1 MNPEE
6 IITLQ
11 VGDRYP
17 PFSVNFT
24 EGNPRSTMTITG
36 PAQPG
41 NPRVSIS
48 FEGVVN
54 ISGVS
59 VADAGTHIAMWRNGI
74 GDAATLT
81 LDLNVTRK
89 SLHGLLGLLL

>member
-1 MNPEE
+1 MNPKES
-6 IITLQ
+6 ITLQ

-54 ISGVS
+54 ISRAIVN
-59 VADAGTHIAMWRNGI
+59 DTGTHIAMWRNGI
-74 GDAATLT
+74 GDAATFT
-81 LDLNVTRK
+81 LNLNVKGK
-89 SLHGLLGLLL
+89 SLHGLLGLWL